1 MTIINIDFMY
11 GDKVIEFD
19 GDYWH
24 STENQK
30 EKDRLRDEYLISNG
44 YQVLRIKE
52 SEYKK
57 DKEKIINECLLF
69 LKKY

>member
-1 MTIINIDFMY
+1 LHDNE
-11 GDKVIEFD
+11 KR
-19 GDYWH
+19 
-24 STENQK
+24 K